1 MEMLFFYLF
10 SHYIKFTMMTFFQYL
25 GGIFL
30 GWSLGANDSANV
42 FGTAV
47 SSKMVSYRVAIWL
60 TALFVILGAVL
71 QGGAGIKT
79 LSEDLKNKSSSSQ
92 IQSPSSSH
100 DTLLKTAMIASFS
113 AAFTV
118 TIMTFLKIPVSTS
131 QAVVGS
137 IIGIGFMQHNVNFQ
151 GLGKVV
157 ICWIGT
163 PIGGAV
169 LSILFYWL
177 FRTIFR
183 IWRPSMFVYDPTIRI
198 LLIVCGCYGA
208 YALGANNVANVSAV
222 FVGPGMLRVSQAA
235 LFGAIS
241 IAAGSVTYS
250 KAVMMTVGKG
260 IVKLDSF
267 TAFICVLAHAVTVH
281 IYAIIGVPVSTSQAI
296 VGAVLGIGFIKGAQT
311 INFRTLRNVFL
322 GWTATPFIAS
332 IFSMLSYFISHLTYI
347 K

>member
-1 MEMLFFYLF
+1 M
-10 SHYIKFTMMTFFQYL
+10 INFFQYL

-60 TALFVILGAVL
+60 TALFVVLGAVT
-71 QGGAGIKT
+71 QGSAGIKT
-79 LSEDLKNKSSSSQ
+79 LSEDLKTKHSISTTNSSSKDDSA
-92 IQSPSSSH
+92 
-100 DTLLKTAMIASFS
+100 LLKVAMIASFS

-118 TIMTFLKIPVSTS
+118 TIMTILKIPVSTS

-137 IIGIGFMQHNVNFQ
+137 IIGIGLMQNSVNFN

-163 PIGGAV
+163 PIGGAL
-169 LSILFYWL
+169 LSILFYWF
-177 FRTIFR
+177 FRMIFR
-183 IWRPSMFVYDPTIRI
+183 LWRPSTFVYDPTIRI

-222 FVGPGMLRVSQAA
+222 FVGPGMLNISQAT
-235 LFGAIS
+235 LFGSVS
-241 IAAGSVTYS
+241 IAAGAVTYS

-260 IVKLDSF
+260 IVQLDSF
-267 TAFICVLAHAVTVH
+267 TAFVCVLAHAVTVH

-296 VGAVLGIGFIKGAQT
+296 VGAVLGIGFLKGAQT
-311 INFRTLRNVFL
+311 INFRTLRNVFA
-322 GWTATPFIAS
+322 GWTATPFIAG
-332 IFSMLSYFISHLTYI
+332 IFSATAYFISHLEYI

>member
-1 MEMLFFYLF
+1 MFN
-10 SHYIKFTMMTFFQYL
+10 FFQYL
-25 GGIFL
+25 GGMFL

-60 TALFVILGAVL
+60 TALFVVLGAL
-71 QGGAGIKT
+71 MQGEAGIKT
-79 LSEDLKNKSSSSQ
+79 LSEDLKTEQTVSAVENPPKKQDAPLQ
-92 IQSPSSSH
+92 I
-100 DTLLKTAMIASFS
+100 AMIASFA

-118 TIMTFLKIPVSTS
+118 TIMTILKIPVSTS

-137 IIGIGFMQHNVNFQ
+137 IIGIGLMKNDVNFQ
-151 GLGKVV
+151 GLGKVI

-163 PIGGAV
+163 PIGGAI
-169 LSILFYWL
+169 LSIIFYW
-177 FRTIFR
+177 IFKK
-183 IWRPSMFVYDPTIRI
+183 IFTLWRPSMFVYDPTIRI

-222 FVGPGMLRVSQAA
+222 FVGPGMLTASQAA
-235 LFGAIS
+235 LFGSIS

-250 KAVMMTVGKG
+250 RAVMMTVGKG
-260 IVKLDSF
+260 IVQLDSF
-267 TAFICVLAHAVTVH
+267 TAFVCVLAHAVTVH

-296 VGAVLGIGFIKGAQT
+296 VGAVLGIGLIKGAQT
-311 INFRTLRNVFL
+311 IHFKTLRNVFA
-322 GWTATPFIAS
+322 GWTATPFIAG
-332 IFSMLSYFISHLTYI
+332 IFSATGYFISHLEYI

>member
-1 MEMLFFYLF
+1 M
-10 SHYIKFTMMTFFQYL
+10 
-25 GGIFL
+25 
-30 GWSLGANDSANV
+30 GANDSANV

-60 TALFVILGAVL
+60 TALFVVLGAMV
-71 QGGAGIKT
+71 QGSAGIKT
-79 LSEDLKNKSSSSQ
+79 LSEDLKGKGSASQ
-92 IQSPSSSH
+92 IQSATPS
-100 DTLLKTAMIASFS
+100 DNTPLKIAMIASFS

-118 TIMTFLKIPVSTS
+118 TIMTILKIPVSTS

-137 IIGIGFMQHNVNFQ
+137 IIGIGLMQNNVNFH
-151 GLGKVV
+151 GLAKVV
-157 ICWIGT
+157 ICWVGT
-163 PIGGAV
+163 PVGGAL
-169 LSILFYWL
+169 LSIFFYGF
-177 FRTIFR
+177 FRMIFR
-183 IWRPSMFVYDPTIRI
+183 LWKPSIFVYDPTIRI

-222 FVGPGMLRVSQAA
+222 FVGPDMLTVSQAA

-241 IAAGSVTYS
+241 IAAGAVTYS
-250 KAVMMTVGKG
+250 RAVMITVGKG

-296 VGAVLGIGFIKGAQT
+296 VGAVLGVGFIKGAQT
-311 INFRTLRNVFL
+311 INFRTLRNIFL
-322 GWTATPFIAS
+322 GWSATPFIACL
-332 IFSMLSYFISHLTYI
+332 FSATSYFLSHLAYI

>member
-1 MEMLFFYLF
+1 MLN
-10 SHYIKFTMMTFFQYL
+10 FFQYL

-60 TALFVILGAVL
+60 TALFIVLGALV
-71 QGGAGIKT
+71 QGEAGIKT
-79 LSEDLKNKSSSSQ
+79 LSEDLKTELPVSEQVNIPQ
-92 IQSPSSSH
+92 QH
-100 DTLLKTAMIASFS
+100 DAPLKIAMIASF
-113 AAFTV
+113 AAALTV
-118 TIMTFLKIPVSTS
+118 TIMTILKIPVSTS

-137 IIGIGFMQHNVNFQ
+137 IIGLGLMRNNVNFN

-163 PIGGAV
+163 PVGAAL
-169 LSILFYWL
+169 LSIIFYW
-177 FRTIFR
+177 IFR
-183 IWRPSMFVYDPTIRI
+183 KIFRLWRPSMFTYDPTIRI
-198 LLIVCGCYGA
+198 LLILCGCYGA

-222 FVGPGMLRVSQAA
+222 FVGSGMLNVSQAA
-235 LFGAIS
+235 MFGAVS

-250 KAVMMTVGKG
+250 RAVMMTVGKG
-260 IVKLDSF
+260 IVQLDSF

-311 INFRTLRNVFL
+311 IHFNTLRNVFA
-322 GWTATPFIAS
+322 GWTATPFIAG
-332 IFSMLSYFISHLTYI
+332 IFSAIGYFILHLEYTR
-347 K
+347 